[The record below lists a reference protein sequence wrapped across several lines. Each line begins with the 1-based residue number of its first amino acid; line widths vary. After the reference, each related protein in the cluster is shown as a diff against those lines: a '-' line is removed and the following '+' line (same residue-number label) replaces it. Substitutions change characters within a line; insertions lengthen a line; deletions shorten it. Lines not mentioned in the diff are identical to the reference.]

1 MSIFELG
8 EEVDFVLLGNY
19 FYRGIIVG
27 RKTTH
32 CKGMWEESYD
42 IDMGNGNKITDVP
55 EENIIK
61 PEKKEGFT
69 LTEETKNILEG
80 IQRPKLPT
88 LGNDALDAYEYAFEL
103 LYLEKIN
110 KPYLPPFNMLG
121 KDEKKGKIIMTTN
134 PNEGFI
140 KDAWLKALD
149 AFPFMHFELPKEQ
162 KENEMIP
169 TYIGYKNRT
178 VTLVWSDGSKTQAIA
193 KENEEVYFLYGF
205 LIAYYKKVNE
215 QLSSKEI
222 QHRLENIV
230 YLREKEFQYGYL
242 TSVFRENCGLSIR
255 KQDQFIG
262 KYIYSIAPFEIEQEN
277 FAKTYKIDDKF
288 RT

>member
-1 MSIFELG
+1 MSRFELG
-8 EEVDFVLLGNY
+8 SKVKLSALSNSIYKGRTGV
-19 FYRGIIVG
+19 IVG
-27 RKTTH
+27 KKDFYMKNGVDT
-32 CKGMWEESYD
+32 SYD
-42 IDMGNGNKITDVP
+42 IIFGDEVAKDFNDFWF
-55 EENIIK
+55 E
-61 PEKKEGFT
+61 
-69 LTEETKNILEG
+69 LTEEEN
-80 IQRPKLPT
+80 
-88 LGNDALDAYEYAFEL
+88 
-103 LYLEKIN
+103 N
-110 KPYLPPFNMLG
+110 KV
-121 KDEKKGKIIMTTN
+121 
-134 PNEGFI
+134 
-140 KDAWLKALD
+140 
-149 AFPFMHFELPKEQ
+149 PFMHFELPKEQ

-255 KQDQFIG
+255 KQDQFIA

-277 FAKTYKIDDKF
+277 FAKTYKIDDRF

>member
-1 MSIFELG
+1 MSRFELG

-42 IDMGNGNKITDVP
+42 IDTRGGITFTDIP
-55 EENIIK
+55 KGNIIK
-61 PEKKEGFT
+61 PEKKEI
-69 LTEETKNILEG
+69 ETNKILFVME
-80 IQRPKLPT
+80 
-88 LGNDALDAYEYAFEL
+88 
-103 LYLEKIN
+103 
-110 KPYLPPFNMLG
+110 
-121 KDEKKGKIIMTTN
+121 
-134 PNEGFI
+134 
-140 KDAWLKALD
+140 KALND
-149 AFPFMHFELPKEQ
+149 MRCNIRVNHK

-255 KQDQFIG
+255 KQDQFIA

-277 FAKTYKIDDKF
+277 FAKTYKIDDRF